1 MGVVIHAG
9 RAVGWQMPMALRFL
23 RGLEAIGIPATI
35 SDSRD
40 RVSDVA
46 ILLGTSLWRN
56 IEVSGKYLLV
66 DRASFGDPFY
76 VQLVWNG
83 HGRRGNHCVPDD
95 LGDRWERMGVKVKPW
110 RTGSRV
116 ILCGQTET
124 YSPHWAD
131 LVPWYRSTNA
141 THFRPHPRGMNYSL
155 PLVKTFD
162 DCKVAITL
170 NSSVGVDAVMSG
182 VPTVT
187 MDEGAMAWDVT
198 GHRPDE
204 IVTPDRTDWLRWL
217 AWTQWNE
224 DEIVTGHP
232 IKHLFEGL

>member
-1 MGVVIHAG
+1 
-9 RAVGWQMPMALRFL
+9 
-23 RGLEAIGIPATI
+23 
-35 SDSRD
+35 
-40 RVSDVA
+40 
-46 ILLGTSLWRN
+46 
-56 IEVSGKYLLV
+56 
-66 DRASFGDPFY
+66 
-76 VQLVWNG
+76 
-83 HGRRGNHCVPDD
+83 
-95 LGDRWERMGVKVKPW
+95 
-110 RTGSRV
+110 
-116 ILCGQTET
+116 
-124 YSPHWAD
+124 
-131 LVPWYRSTNA
+131 
-141 THFRPHPRGMNYSL
+141 MNYSL

-162 DCKVAITL
+162 DCKVAVTL

-224 DEIVTGHP
+224 DEIVAGHP